1 MMQCWRIVLH
11 AMVVRVKYDCH
22 RAVIG
27 VVRTVE
33 EGCDMR
39 RALFGL
45 LLTLSAISASYAQ
58 TVYPVDRAE
67 ILAGSRFDL
76 KVEFDGLLAR
86 DDVALTVNGA
96 DHGSVLGKPA
106 HFIEREDGKD
116 QSALILRDVALA
128 KPGRYTIR
136 VATPAATREVTWT
149 VYETGGRKAKNVVL
163 LIGDGLSLAHRTAA
177 RLLSKGI
184 SEGRAFGKLAM
195 DDMPQMALVS
205 TAGLDSIIT
214 DSANAA
220 SAYATGHK
228 TAVNAMGVYADRS
241 VNPFDDPKTET
252 IASLAKRKNAMA
264 VGIVTNTEIQDATPA
279 AMIAHTRRRAAYDR
293 IVEQYFAAQPDVLMG
308 GGLANFLPQGV
319 PGAKRRDQTDFVAK
333 FKDTGYAY
341 VTNGAELKAV
351 PNDTKRLLGLFN
363 SGNMDGVLD
372 RKFLKAG
379 SVKRF
384 PDQPDLTEMTT
395 KALDILSQDPN
406 GFFLMVESGMID
418 KYTHLLDMERAVY
431 DTIMFDNVVR
441 LVRDWS
447 KARSAA
453 HGDDTLILVL
463 ADHTHPVAIVGTIDD
478 DMAGEPNVEMRE
490 RVRIYDKAGFPNY
503 PAPDAEG
510 YPSRVDVSR
519 RLAMFSASLPDH
531 YETFRPRLDSPN
543 EPTVPGAEKGT
554 FVANERYRNL
564 PGSVLRFGNL
574 PRLANA
580 SVHSGEDVVLTASGP
595 GSEAVR
601 GQFENTDVFRVMVD
615 ALGLG
620 TSAQATAGAR

>member
-1 MMQCWRIVLH
+1 
-11 AMVVRVKYDCH
+11 
-22 RAVIG
+22 
-27 VVRTVE
+27 
-33 EGCDMR
+33 MR
-39 RALFGL
+39 RVL
-45 LLTLSAISASYAQ
+45 LGIALTLPAISMSYAQ

-76 KVEFDGLLAR
+76 KVEFDGSLAPG
-86 DDVALTVNGA
+86 DVTLTVNGA
-96 DHGSVLGKPA
+96 DHGDVFGKA
-106 HFIEREDGKD
+106 AQFIAREDGKD
-116 QSALILRDVALA
+116 QSALILRDAALT

-136 VATPAATREVTWT
+136 IATPATTRDVTWT
-149 VYETGGRKAKNVVL
+149 VYETGARKAKNVVL
-163 LIGDGLSLAHRTAA
+163 LIGDGLSPAHRTAA

-195 DDMPQMALVS
+195 DGMPQMALVS

-241 VNPFDDPKTET
+241 ADPFDDPKTET
-252 IASLAKRKNAMA
+252 IVSLAKRRNGMA
-264 VGIVTNTEIQDATPA
+264 VGIVTNTEIEDATPA
-279 AMIAHTRRRAAYDR
+279 AMVAHTRRRGAYDQ

-308 GGLANFLPQGV
+308 GGLANFLPQGA

-333 FKDTGYAY
+333 FRDAGYAY
-341 VTNGAELKAV
+341 VTNGAELTAL

-384 PDQPDLTEMTT
+384 PDQPDLTEMTA
-395 KALDILSQDPN
+395 KALGVLSRNEN

-447 KARSAA
+447 KAR
-453 HGDDTLILVL
+453 GDDTLILVV

-478 DMAGEPNVEMRE
+478 DMATEPNVPMRE

-503 PAPDAEG
+503 PAPDTEG

-531 YETFRPRLDSPN
+531 YETFRPRLDNPN
-543 EPTVPGAEKGT
+543 EPTAPGAEKGT
-554 FVANERYRNL
+554 FVANERYRTV
-564 PGSVLRFGNL
+564 PGAVLRFGNL

-601 GQFENTDVFRVMVD
+601 GQLENTDVFRVMVD

-620 TSAQATAGAR
+620 AGAQVMSGAH